1 MRYQI
6 GIHCNKNKNTWLES
20 KLSWVWNYNKYSAK
34 LKRRLFLFRH
44 AKWKHDML
52 LKCFTWQYVLNTI
65 NVLSTFI
72 YFANFCQI
80 EKIWRLFVCTSKKPS
95 FLAMLRHNIYDKI
108 ATQIFCEFERCSLQL
123 NQFPFHLIY
132 ILSMFSWYT
141 NSTIF
146 VVTKCVNSIF
156 VLPIHNFSHGFTF
169 LAL

>member
-1 MRYQI
+1 MNVRKVI
-6 GIHCNKNKNTWLES
+6 KRKNKTAILVMK
-20 KLSWVWNYNKYSAK
+20 KLLVSVK
-34 LKRRLFLFRH
+34 LLQIFCTTQSDIFSFRH

-52 LKCFTWQYVLNTI
+52 FKCFTWQYVLNTI
-65 NVLSTFI
+65 HVLSTFI

-108 ATQIFCEFERCSLQL
+108 ATQIFCEFERCGLQL

-156 VLPIHNFSHGFTF
+156 VLPIHNFSHEFTF